1 MFIAFWFI
9 APGMTANLNATVS
22 QTVVGL
28 GYVLVEIERSA
39 GGLLR
44 VTIDHPWAVGQEEI
58 LVAVEDCERVTRQL
72 QYVLEVENV
81 DYKRLEVAS
90 PGIDRP
96 LLNEGDFERFSGEIV
111 DLTLKVAI
119 GIEVAAQG
127 VINGGGAVNANRK
140 KFRGTLGKSA
150 QGGWQIEL
158 ENEAAKPL
166 KPGAKVSKKRLE
178 APATVMGF
186 TLDELKE
193 ARLAPIVNFNGRRG
207 KISPQEMPLDA
218 QA

>member
-1 MFIAFWFI
+1 VASSEK
-9 APGMTANLNATVS
+9 MTANLQTTVS

-44 VTIDHPWAVGQEEI
+44 VTIDHPWATGNEEI

-96 LLNEGDFERFSGEIV
+96 LLNEGDFERFSGEMV

-119 GIEVAAQG
+119 GADVAAQG
-127 VINGGGAVNANRK
+127 AGAVSANRK
-140 KFRGTLGKSA
+140 KFRGTLGKSDA
-150 QGGWQIEL
+150 GGWQIEL

-207 KISPQEMPLDA
+207 KASPQENSLDA

>member
-1 MFIAFWFI
+1 
-9 APGMTANLNATVS
+9 MTANLQTTVS

-44 VTIDHPWAVGQEEI
+44 VTIDHPWAAGQEEI

-81 DYKRLEVAS
+81 DYSRLEVAS

-96 LLNEGDFERFSGEIV
+96 LLTEGDFERFSGEMV

-119 GIEVAAQG
+119 GADVAAQG
-127 VINGGGAVNANRK
+127 AGAVSANRK
-140 KFRGTLGKSA
+140 KFRGLLSKA
-150 QGGWQIEL
+150 QAGGWQIEL

-207 KISPQEMPLDA
+207 KASPQENNLGA

>member
-1 MFIAFWFI
+1 
-9 APGMTANLNATVS
+9 MTANLQTTVS

-44 VTIDHPWAVGQEEI
+44 VTIDHPWAAGQEEI
-58 LVAVEDCERVTRQL
+58 LVAVDDCERVTRQL

-81 DYKRLEVAS
+81 DYSRLEVAS

-96 LLNEGDFERFSGEIV
+96 LLTEGDFERFSGEMV

-119 GIEVAAQG
+119 GADVAAQG
-127 VINGGGAVNANRK
+127 AGAVSANRK
-140 KFRGTLGKSA
+140 KFRGLLSKA
-150 QGGWQIEL
+150 QAGGWQIEL

-207 KISPQEMPLDA
+207 KASPQENNLGA